1 MCLGRFRNSGVS
13 ELVHKTERLRATNRA
28 LHCAVRRHFVSDL
41 LAMRLHSMSAN
52 ATRLLPSSFVISP
65 QGFVLQSNGTAFAVQ
80 NPRIVSIKKTSRT
93 EFNLFLVWW
102 RCGDLNP
109 GSSFYTRHLLH
120 AYSVIKFSYRRSPT
134 DGGFE
139 EAENADLLTAV
150 GKSVARSV

>member
-65 QGFVLQSNGTAFAVQ
+65 QGFVLQSNGTAFAVR
-80 NPRIVSIKKTSRT
+80 NPRIDDRFGIKKEQPS
-93 EFNLFLVWW
+93 LFFFWW
-102 RCGDLNP
+102 KCGICSKHSLRNN
-109 GSSFYTRHLLH
+109 G
-120 AYSVIKFSYRRSPT
+120 
-134 DGGFE
+134 
-139 EAENADLLTAV
+139 AEMLAF
-150 GKSVARSV
+150 

>member
-1 MCLGRFRNSGVS
+1 MVEMRGF
-13 ELVHKTERLRATNRA
+13 A
-28 LHCAVRRHFVSDL
+28 LQ
-41 LAMRLHSMSAN
+41 
-52 ATRLLPSSFVISP
+52 RLLPKVNRVQP
-65 QGFVLQSNGTAFAVQ
+65 MGFTLQSNGTAFAVR
-80 NPRIVSIKKTSRT
+80 NPHIVSIKKTSRT
-93 EFNLFLVWW
+93 EFNLSFLWW